1 MKDKLEALKNHPYYK
16 NYFKKFKKDDI
27 AYMNLF
33 ISELEVM
40 SQEEKVIA
48 VCRSAMRSNK
58 PRNWAA
64 IEELLSIII
73 K

>member
-1 MKDKLEALKNHPYYK
+1 MQDKLNSLRVHPYYK

-33 ISELEVM
+33 ISELEAM
-40 SQEEKVIA
+40 SKEERVIA
-48 VCRSAMRSNK
+48 VYRSAMRSEK
-58 PRNWAA
+58 PKNWTA